1 MHSLE
6 PGLDIIVDELKV
18 DIRDLQEVDGL
29 LVEIC
34 VTSIDTISHVLIHVL
49 GDERSDTGHKK
60 IGREESIEE
69 DVQADLLLFD
79 SLVTLHSRSV
89 ESDVPV
95 GELLQE
101 GEKRLHNIV
110 KVIVI
115 ELISGKLEHV
125 SSGGDNPSVHEV
137 ILVSKL
143 ELELVIVSEVTV
155 VILLVS

>member
-34 VTSIDTISHVLIHVL
+34 VTGIDTISHVLIHVL
-49 GDERSDTGHKK
+49 GDERSDTGHEK
-60 IGREESIEE
+60 ICREESIEE

-125 SSGGDNPSVHEV
+125 SSSGDNPSVHEV